1 MAKTMVK
8 KKPTTKKKTTA
19 KTTAESQAGLATC
32 AYCGGGG
39 IDPFG
44 IPSERSKCQ
53 VCGGRGKVR
62 IEKPIIECAFCR
74 GTGIYPDKRITCT
87 ACMGKGVVKAVK
99 NPTTCPECEGT
110 GESESTPGLYCV
122 RCKGKGVIEG

>member
-1 MAKTMVK
+1 MAKKKIMVK
-8 KKPTTKKKTTA
+8 
-19 KTTAESQAGLATC
+19 SQTGSVTC
-32 AYCGGGG
+32 AYCKGAG

-53 VCGGRGKVR
+53 VCGGRGKVSV
-62 IEKPIIECAFCR
+62 EKPTIKCAFC
-74 GTGIYPDKRITCT
+74 GGSGIYPDKRITCT

-99 NPTTCPECEGT
+99 NPKTCPECEGT
-110 GESESTPGLYCV
+110 GESKSTPGLYCN

>member
-8 KKPTTKKKTTA
+8 KKTTA
-19 KTTAESQAGLATC
+19 KSSQAGLATC
-32 AYCGGGG
+32 AYCQGAGF
-39 IDPFG
+39 DPFG

-53 VCGGRGKVR
+53 VCSGRGKVR
-62 IEKPIIECAFCR
+62 VEKPTIECAFCG

-99 NPTTCPECEGT
+99 NPTTCPDCEGT

-122 RCKGKGVIEG
+122 RCKGKGVIAG